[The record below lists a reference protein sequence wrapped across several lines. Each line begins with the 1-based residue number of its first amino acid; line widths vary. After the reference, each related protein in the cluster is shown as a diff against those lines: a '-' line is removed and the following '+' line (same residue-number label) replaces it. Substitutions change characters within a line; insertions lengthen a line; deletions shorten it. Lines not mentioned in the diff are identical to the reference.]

1 MSTKTTSTFGARL
14 RKALDDKR
22 MTQSDLA
29 RAINAAI
36 PTVNKWTKLSD
47 APDGRD
53 ACERIAPV
61 LGVRAEW
68 LRTGVG
74 GKR

>member
-1 MSTKTTSTFGARL
+1 MSTKTTSTFGARV
-14 RKALDDKR
+14 RAALDSKR

-29 RAINAAI
+29 RAINASV
-36 PTVNKWTKLSD
+36 PTVNGWTKLS
-47 APDGRD
+47 APPDSD
-53 ACERIAPV
+53 ACERIASV